1 MSTLTTTDGTDG
13 LTGNHERES
22 DSDLLAFARA

>member
-13 LTGNHERES
+13 RTGNHEHES